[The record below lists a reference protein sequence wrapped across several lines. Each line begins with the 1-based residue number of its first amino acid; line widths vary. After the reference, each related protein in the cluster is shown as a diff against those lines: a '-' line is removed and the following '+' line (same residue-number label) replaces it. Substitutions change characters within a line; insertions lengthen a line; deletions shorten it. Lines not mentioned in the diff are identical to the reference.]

1 MTALCKLNGY
11 LVLMSTEKSVT
22 GQGRCPICKGTE
34 FRDAPHGWV
43 ECVTDECSFAVLKK
57 HLERT
62 PDDVANLI
70 GAYI

>member
-1 MTALCKLNGY
+1 MTVLCKVDGC
-11 LVLMSTEKSVT
+11 LVLMATKKSVS
-22 GQGRCPICKGTE
+22 GQGRCPICKGVE
-34 FRDAPHGWV
+34 FRDAPHGWC
-43 ECVTDECSFAVLKK
+43 ECATDGCSFAVLKK